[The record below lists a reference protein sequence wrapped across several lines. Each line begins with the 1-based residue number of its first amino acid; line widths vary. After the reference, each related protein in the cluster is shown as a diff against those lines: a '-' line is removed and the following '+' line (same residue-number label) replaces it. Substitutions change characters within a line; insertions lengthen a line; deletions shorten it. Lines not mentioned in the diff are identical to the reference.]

1 MIDDQGLRDHVR
13 PGSRVTLV
21 LGAGVSASR
30 GLPTWPALLRQAWTV
45 AFGNDPMSADLEC
58 LARVR
63 EICLKEGVPP
73 EFLKRLDVSR
83 HPLELQ
89 FGFESIFD
97 SLRWRLSQGES
108 LKTLGI
114 RRRKREE
121 RARRP
126 TNEGL
131 AAEVFA
137 DLIRMLLYRTQPPG
151 KRGARATTKNDTLT
165 LVADAVRLSA
175 ETPSHQ
181 RLISDVITFN
191 VDDLLER
198 EVNARRRRA
207 APNAVAVFGAS
218 GAWPVRIGR
227 VTPIPVYH
235 LHGFIPKKPD
245 DYPLFKRDGQLSGIQ
260 PRAESLVFTDE
271 QYWRTVGNPAGFA
284 SRVFATALS
293 GCCVFIGLSMTDLNL
308 IRMLAQDAT
317 ERSDDF
323 RALAPDWWD
332 ATEVEFD
339 NRADL
344 LRHFWITTGSVGNS
358 ETRELGDGLLRDLL
372 DRRGVARIT
381 IPAWDAPEF
390 HDWWRRRFLDNR
402 RS

>member
-1 MIDDQGLRDHVR
+1 
-13 PGSRVTLV
+13 
-21 LGAGVSASR
+21 
-30 GLPTWPALLRQAWTV
+30 
-45 AFGNDPMSADLEC
+45 MSADLEC
-58 LARVR
+58 LERVR
-63 EICLKEGVPP
+63 EICLKEGVAP
-73 EFLKRLDVSR
+73 EFVKRLDVSR

-97 SLRWRLSQGES
+97 SLRWRLSQGRS
-108 LKTLGI
+108 LETLGI

-126 TNEGL
+126 TNEER

-151 KRGARATTKNDTLT
+151 TRGARAKTKTDTLS
-165 LVADAVRLSA
+165 LVAKAVRRSA
-175 ETPSHQ
+175 ETPSHT
-181 RLISDVITFN
+181 RLISEVITFN

-198 EVNARRRRA
+198 EVNAGRRRA

-245 DYPLFKRDGQLSGIQ
+245 DYPLFTRDGHLAGIQ

-271 QYWRTVGNPAGFA
+271 QYWRTLGNPAAFA

-332 ATEVEFD
+332 PTEVEFD
-339 NRADL
+339 NREDL
-344 LRHFWITTGSVGNS
+344 LRHFWITTGSVGNG
-358 ETRELGDGLLRDLL
+358 ETRELGEGLLRDLL

-381 IPAWDAPEF
+381 IPGWDAREF